1 MKGEAKYQPHDIIA
15 IVCDVMLCGSRLN
28 LWPESQGQAH
38 KLTLLTIFSSASM
51 LPRKSHCLREKGRA
65 EPHMRIYS
73 SPVHQEVTDR
83 RQFSTDFSCPCMVR
97 AFPVKDMFEQ

>member
-1 MKGEAKYQPHDIIA
+1 
-15 IVCDVMLCGSRLN
+15 
-28 LWPESQGQAH
+28 
-38 KLTLLTIFSSASM
+38 M

-73 SPVHQEVTDR
+73 SPVHEEVTDR
-83 RQFSTDFSCPCMVR
+83 RQFSTDFSCPSMVR